1 MRRPEARTV
10 QHASWW
16 LWLLL
21 LPEEQARKCVK
32 THGHHA
38 QDVMTRRVITVDE
51 DASLEAIADVLE
63 KHRIKQVPV
72 VRDGRL
78 IGIVSRAD
86 ILHGLAAGQADAT
99 PSIDDLTIKQ
109 AIEKELV
116 EAGVMAQRVN
126 IIVSGGIV
134 HMWGT
139 VITPAEKEAVGV
151 AADVTVRIVAP
162 NGAYQ
167 VVVKY

>member
-1 MRRPEARTV
+1 M
-10 QHASWW
+10 
-16 LWLLL
+16 
-21 LPEEQARKCVK
+21 K

-38 QDVMTRRVITVDE
+38 QDVMTRRVITVGE

-63 KHRIKQVPV
+63 KHRIKRVPV

-86 ILHGLAAGQADAT
+86 ILHGLAAGQTDAT
-99 PSIDDLTIKQ
+99 PSIDDRTIKQ
-109 AIEKELV
+109 AIEKELAK
-116 EAGVMAQRVN
+116 AGVMAQRVN

-139 VITPAEKEAVGV
+139 VMTPAEKEAVGV
-151 AADVTVRIVAP
+151 AAESVA
-162 NGAYQ
+162 G
-167 VVVKY
+167 V